1 MKVSLDKF
9 KWTDKPELRRE
20 HVLLAAIFA
29 VFGIGYFKL
38 KPYFETNS
46 TVITQSSQIESH
58 SIPKSILERFGI
70 VHKNGKDNHSGGSG
84 SFSSSHGR
92 AGSSGKKSVV
102 ERILFDG
109 TEVTLTGILQGGI
122 SSLAPENPAIV
133 PFIL

>member
-46 TVITQSSQIESH
+46 TVITQSSQ
-58 SIPKSILERFGI
+58 KWERQ
-70 VHKNGKDNHSGGSG
+70 S
-84 SFSSSHGR
+84 
-92 AGSSGKKSVV
+92 
-102 ERILFDG
+102 
-109 TEVTLTGILQGGI
+109 
-122 SSLAPENPAIV
+122 
-133 PFIL
+133 